1 MASITVRKLDDGL
14 KRELRIRAAA
24 NGRSMESEVRA
35 ILRESLSRQPR
46 SGADLLNAIRGR
58 FAAIGGVELELPARD
73 PIREP
78 PDFSDSL

>member
-1 MASITVRKLDDGL
+1 MASITVRRLDDSL

-35 ILRESLSRQPR
+35 ILRETLSRQAP
-46 SGADLLNAIRGR
+46 SGADLLNSIRSR

-78 PDFSDSL
+78 PDFSGSL